1 MTPPGSYQELTE
13 LLRSRLPKLA
23 GGQRRIAHLVLA
35 DPEGT
40 AFRGIAEAARLA
52 EVHES
57 SITRLAGSLGLSGYP
72 AIMQLCRGW
81 LAEQAQRARRSDGSG
96 QESPGGV
103 LSATFE
109 QEQGNLARTFGRLD
123 RADWLWAVALLAGAP
138 GVSVLGLRDSAAV
151 AALFAHRLGQVRRGV
166 RRLGQSLVDELRELG
181 EDEVVVA
188 VSVRRYAADT
198 VRAAEYAKEQGNPV
212 VALTDNA
219 ASPLVEHADAAL
231 YAETGGVGAFRSLTA
246 LCALAQ
252 ALAEE
257 TGLRRGNRHPDD
269 ELAESFGFF
278 HR

>member
-23 GGQRRIAHLVLA
+23 GGQLRIAHLVLA

-57 SITRLAGSLGLSGYP
+57 SISRLAGSLGLSGYP
-72 AIMQLCRGW
+72 SIMELCRAW
-81 LAEQAQRARRSDGSG
+81 LAEQAQLARRADSSG
-96 QESPGGV
+96 QQPPGGV
-103 LSATFE
+103 LSATLE

-123 RADWLWAVALLAGAP
+123 RDTWLRAVALLAGAP
-138 GVSVLGLRDSAAV
+138 GVAVLGLRDSAAV
-151 AALFAHRLGQVRRGV
+151 AVLFAQRLGRVRHGV

-181 EDEVVVA
+181 EHEVLVA

-198 VRAAEYAKEQGNPV
+198 VRAAEYAKERGNPV

-219 ASPLVEHADAAL
+219 ASPLADHADAAL
-231 YAETGGVGAFRSLTA
+231 YAETGGVGVRSLTA

-252 ALAEE
+252 ALAGE
-257 TGLRRGNRHPDD
+257 TGLRCGNHGADD
-269 ELAESFGFF
+269 DLAESFGFF
-278 HR
+278 HE